1 MGDLDVEIQEKV
13 ITDMVDQMV
22 LPRIIMD
29 ALDLDVEIQEIV
41 IMDMEDLM
49 ALLQIIMDVLDQDA
63 TEEMVLAEMEH
74 PMAILQVVMDAQDL
88 DAGEEMVA
96 MEGQTIFRLATMVDV
111 VDLDVVAAATVD
123 HPVVAGAVAAAEETK
138 EVENLPVSNGSQDLL
153 ILG

>member
-41 IMDMEDLM
+41 IM
-49 ALLQIIMDVLDQDA
+49 
-63 TEEMVLAEMEH
+63 EMEH